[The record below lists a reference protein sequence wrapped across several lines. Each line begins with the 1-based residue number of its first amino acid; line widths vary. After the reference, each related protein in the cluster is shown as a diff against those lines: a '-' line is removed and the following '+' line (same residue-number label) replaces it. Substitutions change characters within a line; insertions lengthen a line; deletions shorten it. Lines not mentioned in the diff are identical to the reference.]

1 MSTALH
7 PPTQSRRK
15 RAALY
20 KAARQQAA
28 EAETSLLSRVR
39 RKGSE
44 RRGTQSRVPA
54 KFQECGL
61 YFASS
66 LCSLKL
72 PKRRLFRF
80 FHASAEICLFS
91 LPKTQLFSSPHVCC
105 GFFSGAGYISRVH
118 LGAKFPKRRLFRFFQ
133 ERGYISRVHLGLN
146 FRKDVCSV
154 FFTRVWKDGCSYCR
168 KHLFSSSRREGPDY
182 HRRKHLPKTQL
193 FRSPA
198 GESGSL
204 QKSTV

>member
-1 MSTALH
+1 M
-7 PPTQSRRK
+7 
-15 RAALY
+15 
-20 KAARQQAA
+20 
-28 EAETSLLSRVR
+28 
-39 RKGSE
+39 
-44 RRGTQSRVPA
+44 PA

-118 LGAKFPKRRLFRFFQ
+118 LGAKFPKRRLFRFFS
-133 ERGYISRVHLGLN
+133 RGCGKMAVLIAEN
-146 FRKDVCSV
+146 TFSV
-154 FFTRVWKDGCSYCR
+154 PRAARDRIITAENTCR
-168 KHLFSSSRREGPDY
+168 KHSFSG
-182 HRRKHLPKTQL
+182 HLPANLVHCK
-193 FRSPA
+193 SPQCKHT
-198 GESGSL
+198 GSYGPAPIFANRPVS
-204 QKSTV
+204 KRRA